1 MYISDFIYSVIEL
14 EVIELINQE
23 REKASVHPLELSYT
37 YTDCTYV
44 RALEADTYWTHVP
57 L

>member
-44 RALEADTYWTHVP
+44 RALEADTYWTHAP
-57 L
+57 